1 MKVVHT
7 DRHLAHDPKTFIHWG
22 RLVDSPERPARA
34 DMLLAAAR
42 ASGHG
47 IITAAPTSAAAL
59 ARVHTA
65 RHLDFLEHG
74 FAQWRKLPHAGDE
87 IVLNTHPNRFALHQP
102 HCRARRFLPSRHGLL
117 RARRKSF
124 GFPRGDRWL
133 NASFRRAVRSR

>member
-87 IVLNTHPNRFALHQP
+87 IVLNTHPNRFAAHYTS
-102 HCRARRFLPSRHGLL
+102 HIAARAGFYQADTACSELGENLSAFLG
-117 RARRKSF
+117 AID
-124 GFPRGDRWL
+124 G
-133 NASFRRAVRSR
+133 